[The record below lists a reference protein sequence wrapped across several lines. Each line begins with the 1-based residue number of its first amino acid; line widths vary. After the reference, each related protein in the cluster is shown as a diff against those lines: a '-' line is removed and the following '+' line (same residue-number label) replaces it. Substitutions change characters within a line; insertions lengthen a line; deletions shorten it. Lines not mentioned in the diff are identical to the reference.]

1 MCRHNRGDEAFCAG
15 AYLKKRK
22 ELDEDARWKY
32 VELVDQA
39 LLDVEKI
46 PVPVTAAINGQ
57 TLGGGTEL
65 KLISDIRL
73 SIADADFGLTETG
86 IGIIS
91 EGSIVCLLRDGHD
104 GTNSVLTY
112 TAAHFSTARM
122 AEMSKFLH
130 QVVDDVADLQEMA
143 LVLAQQ
149 IAGNAPLALRAA
161 KIVKLE
167 LAAGRTSEALQRAE
181 AVRRKLDGTQ
191 DCLEGLVAFAENR
204 DPEFTDA

>member
-1 MCRHNRGDEAFCAG
+1 M
-15 AYLKKRK
+15 
-22 ELDEDARWKY
+22 
-32 VELVDQA
+32 
-39 LLDVEKI
+39 
-46 PVPVTAAINGQ
+46 PVTAAINGQ
-57 TLGGGTEL
+57 ALGGGTEL
-65 KLISDIRL
+65 TLVCDIRL
-73 SIADADFGLTETG
+73 SIADADFGLAETG
-86 IGIIS
+86 IGIILK
-91 EGSIVCLLRDGHD
+91 GSIVCLLRDRHD
-104 GTNSVLTY
+104 GMNSVLTY

-122 AEMSKFLH
+122 AEMKFLH

-161 KIVKLE
+161 KIVKLK

-191 DCLEGLVAFAENR
+191 DCLEELVAFAENR

>member
-1 MCRHNRGDEAFCAG
+1 
-15 AYLKKRK
+15 LKERE
-22 ELDEDARWKY
+22 ELNKDARWKY

-57 TLGGGTEL
+57 ALGGGTEL
-65 KLISDIRL
+65 TLVCDIRL

-86 IGIIS
+86 IGIILK
-91 EGSIVCLLRDGHD
+91 GSIVCLLRDRHD
-104 GTNSVLTY
+104 GMNSLPTY

-122 AEMSKFLH
+122 AEMKFLH

-167 LAAGRTSEALQRAE
+167 LAAGRASEALQRAE

-191 DCLEGLVAFAENR
+191 DCLEELVAFAENR

>member
-1 MCRHNRGDEAFCAG
+1 MKERE
-15 AYLKKRK
+15 
-22 ELDEDARWKY
+22 ELDENARWKC

-39 LLDVEKI
+39 LFDIEKI
-46 PVPVTAAINGQ
+46 PVPVIAAINGQ
-57 TLGGGTEL
+57 ALSGGTEL
-65 KLISDIRL
+65 TLVCDIRL
-73 SIADADFGLTETG
+73 SIADANFGLTETG
-86 IGIIS
+86 IGIILK
-91 EGSIVCLLRDGHD
+91 GSIISLLRDGHD
-104 GTNSVLTY
+104 GMNSLLTY

-122 AEMSKFLH
+122 AEMRFLH

-143 LVLAQQ
+143 LILAQQ

-161 KIVKLE
+161 EIVKLE

-191 DCLEGLVAFAENR
+191 DCLEELVAFAENR

>member
-1 MCRHNRGDEAFCAG
+1 MKERE
-15 AYLKKRK
+15 
-22 ELDEDARWKY
+22 ELDENARWKC

-39 LLDVEKI
+39 LFDIEKI
-46 PVPVTAAINGQ
+46 PVPVIAAINGQ
-57 TLGGGTEL
+57 ALSGGTEL
-65 KLISDIRL
+65 TLVCDIRL
-73 SIADADFGLTETG
+73 SIADANFGLTETG
-86 IGIIS
+86 IGIILK
-91 EGSIVCLLRDGHD
+91 GSIISLLRDGHD
-104 GTNSVLTY
+104 GMNSLLTY

-122 AEMSKFLH
+122 AEMRFLH
-130 QVVDDVADLQEMA
+130 QFVDDVADLQEMA

-191 DCLEGLVAFAENR
+191 DCLEELVAFAENR